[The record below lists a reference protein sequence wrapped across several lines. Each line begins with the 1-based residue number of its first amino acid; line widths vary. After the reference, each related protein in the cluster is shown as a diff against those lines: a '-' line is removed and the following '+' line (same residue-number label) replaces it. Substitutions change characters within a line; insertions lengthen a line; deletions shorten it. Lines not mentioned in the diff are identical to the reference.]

1 MLYNTIHHEL
11 RNKENLSLLDW
22 CLLES
27 IYLLSNSPKSKYK
40 NWCYASKA
48 SFHYLASSRTIVNRL
63 NHLEA
68 EKWIEFKCEKRLL
81 KRTTKKYF
89 NEIYSYVLG
98 VKKLHAGGEKV
109 AQAGVQKLH
118 GGGEKVAPNNNIDN
132 NIDNNINKE
141 RVKEK
146 NTHKEIELNSEIL
159 KLKKQLQQQKQPRQI
174 SDSLSSSLNYFKKVI
189 KEDSKRQISD
199 SFSTSLD
206 ITLHNFKFSDEFSAG
221 LQESILSYWNY
232 LQEKKGP
239 KWGSVTTIKAQL
251 QRFQKLIKEFSD
263 IQIKESI
270 EECIE
275 RGNITFNPQWTI
287 NRIKKTQQ
295 NEKRT
300 NNSTAGEK
308 SLNEHFD
315 DYLQSGESA
324 TANFFN
330 NVKWEDC

>member
-1 MLYNTIHHEL
+1 MSKITRSKRKTPFVQIDKRALQDI
-11 RNKENLSLLDW
+11 RLSWKCKGLL
-22 CLLES
+22 S
-27 IYLLSNSPKSKYK
+27 YLLSLPDNWQIYITELSKHSKCGRAATTSAMKELIKYGYIKRIEVRNEKGHFKGFDYTVYDYPKAENRISDKPKAENRISENQTLIRTNK
-40 NWCYASKA
+40 NNKE
-48 SFHYLASSRTIVNRL
+48 VN
-63 NHLEA
+63 N
-68 EKWIEFKCEKRLL
+68 
-81 KRTTKKYF
+81 T
-89 NEIYSYVLG
+89 
-98 VKKLHAGGEKV
+98 
-109 AQAGVQKLH
+109 
-118 GGGEKVAPNNNIDN
+118 D
-132 NIDNNINKE
+132 INKE

-146 NTHKEIELNSEIL
+146 NTPKEKELNSEIL
-159 KLKKQLQQQKQPRQI
+159 KLKKQLQKQKQP
-174 SDSLSSSLNYFKKVI
+174 
-189 KEDSKRQISD
+189 RQISD

-221 LQESILSYWNY
+221 LQETILSYWKY
-232 LQEKKGP
+232 LQEKKGA

-251 QRFQKLIKEFSD
+251 QRFQKLIKEFTPE
-263 IQIKESI
+263 QITESI
-270 EECIE
+270 NECIE

-300 NNSTAGEK
+300 NSTAESK

>member
-1 MLYNTIHHEL
+1 MKRDFKGIWIPAHIWL
-11 RNKENLSLLDW
+11 NKELSLIEKCFLVEIDSLDNKAG
-22 CLLES
+22 CFASNAYFADFFS
-27 IYLLSNSPKSKYK
+27 ISKSRCSQIINSLKKK
-40 NWCYASKA
+40 NI
-48 SFHYLASSRTIVNRL
+48 LT
-63 NHLEA
+63 
-68 EKWIEFKCEKRLL
+68 IEFEYKDKQIIKRVLRIL
-81 KRTTKKYF
+81 KG
-89 NEIYSYVLG
+89 G
-98 VKKLHAGGEKV
+98 VKFSKGGYLENAK
-109 AQAGVQKLH
+109 
-118 GGGEKVAPNNNIDN
+118 DN
-132 NIDNNINKE
+132 NTKVNNTDINKE

-146 NTHKEIELNSEIL
+146 NTPKEIELNSEIK
-159 KLKKQLQQQKQPRQI
+159 KLKKQLQQQKQP
-174 SDSLSSSLNYFKKVI
+174 
-189 KEDSKRQISD
+189 RQISD

-221 LQESILSYWNY
+221 LQESILSYWKY

-251 QRFQKLIKEFSD
+251 QRFQKLIKEFTD
-263 IQIKESI
+263 LQIIQSI

-275 RGNITFNPQWTI
+275 RGNISFNPKWTI

-300 NNSTAGEK
+300 NNSTAESK

>member
-1 MLYNTIHHEL
+1 MLYNTIQHEL

-89 NEIYSYVLG
+89 NEIYAYVLG
-98 VKKLHAGGEKV
+98 VKKLHTGGAKV
-109 AQAGVQKLH
+109 AQVGVQKLH

-146 NTHKEIELNSEIL
+146 NTPKEIQLNSEIK

-174 SDSLSSSLNYFKKVI
+174 SDS
-189 KEDSKRQISD
+189 
-199 SFSTSLD
+199 FSTSLD
-206 ITLHNFKFSDEFSAG
+206 ITLNDFKFSDEFSAG

-263 IQIKESI
+263 LQIKQSI

-308 SLNEHFD
+308 SLNEHFE
-315 DYLQSGESA
+315 DYLSSGESA